1 MQATQ
6 GADSALALAE
16 AAPVR
21 CIAQPLALCADAP
34 PELPLQL
41 VPTAAEAPRTGLPKE
56 IEGLSN
62 QEAVRRLRLL
72 GQPAT
77 LFGEGERDRL
87 LRLHV
92 VQRNISPRDQAHL
105 GGGQQANELQRQM
118 RGMAADAARQLDK
131 ARCAAAA
138 RPSGEPTEEE
148 ATAAAFKAAAASLA
162 AQRAEVT
169 MEHPERIVA
178 HFKKLIEEW
187 EAEVLAKAEAAPA
200 WASSLE
206 GRSAISTMRLTKEH
220 IRPLFRLLKRRECP
234 GDIERALWC
243 IVKAMR
249 LRNYKE
255 AGDLYVR
262 VAIGN
267 SPWPIGVTMVGI
279 HERSAR
285 EKISAQSTA
294 HVMHD
299 EQTRKYLQAVKRL
312 ITFAQ
317 RRYPSTPS
325 LSMEFNSGANGSDKL
340 VCARARVCVYRCSS
354 ASQALLEASAG
365 AGGAGNAPLLLLEGA
380 LPSSY
385 TVAANGK
392 AQDGWRHN
400 DQDIRTW
407 KSIQRV
413 RGAPLCALCWL
424 LTRMV
429 GSSAGV

>member
-1 MQATQ
+1 MQ
-6 GADSALALAE
+6 
-16 AAPVR
+16 PVP
-21 CIAQPLALCADAP
+21 A
-34 PELPLQL
+34 
-41 VPTAAEAPRTGLPKE
+41 AAEAPHTGLPKE

-92 VQRNISPRDQAHL
+92 VQRNISPQDQAHL

-118 RGMAADAARQLDK
+118 RGLAADAARQLDK
-131 ARCAAAA
+131 PRCAAAA
-138 RPSGEPTEEE
+138 TPAGEQTEEE
-148 ATAAAFKAAAASLA
+148 LTAAAFKAAAASLA

-178 HFKKLIEEW
+178 FFKKLIEEW
-187 EAEVLAKAEAAPA
+187 EAEVLAKADAAPA
-200 WASSLE
+200 WATSLE
-206 GRSAISTMRLTKEH
+206 GRSAISTMRLIKEH

-340 VCARARVCVYRCSS
+340 VCGDYCVFVARIGAHIE
-354 ASQALLEASAG
+354 SQALLEASAG
-365 AGGAGNAPLLLLEGA
+365 AGGAATAPLLLLEGA

-413 RGAPLCALCWL
+413 RGASLRAKCCV
-424 LTRMV
+424 LTRQ
-429 GSSAGV
+429 GLSLCSGRIKIRRN